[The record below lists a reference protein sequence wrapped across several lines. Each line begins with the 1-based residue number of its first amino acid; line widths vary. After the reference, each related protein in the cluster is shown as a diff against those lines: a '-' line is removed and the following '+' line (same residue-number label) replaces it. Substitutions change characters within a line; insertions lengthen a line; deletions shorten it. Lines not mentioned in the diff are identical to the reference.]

1 MQRTAIATIVTILF
15 CVLLVIVAP
24 HAHASVHDVLGEE
37 TKADVTYPPV
47 PWGSGYILPD
57 NPLYKVDNAFQSLRL
72 LLAFTPERRAMV
84 RSLIMGERAAEAR
97 IMSSRGNTTA
107 MHTAL
112 EGLVVQAN
120 AAAADLN
127 EAAAR
132 GKDVTTLAK
141 SINDMVKFHRD
152 VLKDVAA
159 QSDEA
164 DSLRLESFNQELLV
178 AKLHIV
184 DNLKEDILASE
195 IESDLDGEIESRVL
209 GVETQ
214 AGKLEDRLNRFDRL
228 ASRAAE
234 QKAKQEE
241 LKAKKDALKDKKL
254 KAIEDLKA
262 RQKKLQEERMKRLQ
276 EAKEAAKKAREAAQ
290 KLRDVRRAEKESGQ
304 MNTVPSGTP
313 TITPTATQ

>member
-1 MQRTAIATIVTILF
+1 MQRTAIATIVTLLF
-15 CVLLVIVAP
+15 CVLLMIVSP
-24 HAHASVHDVLGEE
+24 HAQASVQDVLGEE

-97 IMSSRGNTTA
+97 VMNSRGNTAA
-107 MHTAL
+107 MYTAL
-112 EGLVVQAN
+112 DGLVVQAN
-120 AAAADLN
+120 ASASDLN
-127 EAAAR
+127 EAASR
-132 GKDVTTLAK
+132 GRDVTTLAK

-152 VLKDVAA
+152 VLRDVAA
-159 QSDEA
+159 QSGDA
-164 DSLRLESFNQELLV
+164 DSLRLESLNQELLV
-178 AKLHIV
+178 AKLHIE
-184 DNLKEDILASE
+184 DNLKEDVLSSE
-195 IESDLDGEIESRVL
+195 IESDLEDEIETRVL

-241 LKAKKDALKDKKL
+241 LKVKKDALKDKKQKML
-254 KAIEDLKA
+254 EDLKA

-276 EAKEAAKKAREAAQ
+276 EAKDAAKKAREAAQ
-290 KLRDVRRAEKESGQ
+290 KLREARRAEKESGQ
-304 MNTVPSGTP
+304 MNTPPSGTP
-313 TITPTATQ
+313 TITPTTTQ